1 MATINPYP
9 STFQTSLDFAKEL
22 DQSDSLATYRN
33 TFYFPKQKKGTPFL
47 YFCGNSLGLQSHGVE
62 ALLLQEL
69 KDWKELGVEGHF
81 HAKRPW
87 VSYSEFF
94 AVKLAKVVGALPKEV
109 VVMNTL
115 TSNLHLMMVS
125 FYRHSRKRYKIV
137 IEKTAFP
144 SDKYAVSSQLRF
156 HGFDPA
162 EALIQLTPRAGE
174 ETLRMEDIEKVLREN
189 GDAIALVILGGV
201 NYYTGQFFNLKRIT
215 EIGHEI
221 GAMVGFDLAHA
232 AGNVI
237 LELHN
242 WNVDFA
248 VWCHYKYLNGGPGST
263 AGVFV
268 HERHLGAV
276 NIPRFEGWWGH
287 DKATRFKMIDN
298 FVPMQ
303 NAEAWNLSNAP
314 VFSMA
319 PLLASLELFDQVG
332 MQALRRKSEAM
343 GAYFEYLL
351 GHIETDKIRVITPK
365 NKEDKGC
372 QLSLQILQADRRLFD
387 QVCTKGVIADWRE
400 PDVIRVAPVP
410 MYNSFEDIYQFIKI
424 LKACL

>member
-1 MATINPYP
+1 M
-9 STFQTSLDFAKEL
+9 
-22 DQSDSLATYRN
+22 
-33 TFYFPKQKKGTPFL
+33 
-47 YFCGNSLGLQSHGVE
+47 
-62 ALLLQEL
+62 
-69 KDWKELGVEGHF
+69 
-81 HAKRPW
+81 
-87 VSYSEFF
+87 
-94 AVKLAKVVGALPKEV
+94 
-109 VVMNTL
+109 
-115 TSNLHLMMVS
+115 
-125 FYRHSRKRYKIV
+125 
-137 IEKTAFP
+137 
-144 SDKYAVSSQLRF
+144 RF

-248 VWCHYKYLNGGPGST
+248 VWCHYKYLNGGPGSI

-332 MQALRRKSEAM
+332 MQALRRKSEVM

-387 QVCTKGVIADWRE
+387 QICTKGVIADWRE